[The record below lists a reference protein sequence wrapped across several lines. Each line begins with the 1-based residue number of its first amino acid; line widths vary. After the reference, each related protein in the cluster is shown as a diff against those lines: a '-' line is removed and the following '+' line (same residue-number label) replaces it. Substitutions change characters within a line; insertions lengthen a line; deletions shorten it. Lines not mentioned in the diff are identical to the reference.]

1 MIIKTLLI
9 RPRILLR
16 LNKLMLKIDTT
27 KFEILTQLYTE
38 ELTYPFWERGISKNL
53 YKIMTNGEIILIGN
67 YCVEGEYK
75 GKLGAAVFFQR
86 ENLKEVIQAIED
98 WLDDEK
104 STGKEHI
111 AVYANGDE
119 FGVSFGFPD
128 RFDVRPVLML
138 TTNIQSEING
148 SEALSWNLV
157 TDIDTGPKLIAELS
171 KVEALLNQTQSQR
184 LVKR

>member
-1 MIIKTLLI
+1 
-9 RPRILLR
+9 
-16 LNKLMLKIDTT
+16 MLKI
-27 KFEILTQLYTE
+27 EIDKLKTLTEFQTE
-38 ELTYPFWERGISKNL
+38 ELTVPFRFQEKKKRH
-53 YKIMTNGEIILIGN
+53 YKIMCDVERIYILTFYTAGPYQGEMGS
-67 YCVEGEYK
+67 
-75 GKLGAAVFFQR
+75 AVFFQR
-86 ENLKEVIQAIED
+86 ENLKAVIQAIED

-119 FGVSFGFPD
+119 FGVSFGHPD

>member
-1 MIIKTLLI
+1 
-9 RPRILLR
+9 
-16 LNKLMLKIDTT
+16 MLKIDTS
-27 KFEILTQLYTE
+27 KFQTLTELYTE
-38 ELTYPFWERGISKNL
+38 ELTFPFRVRGVSKNH
-53 YKIMTNGEIILIGN
+53 YKITADSQLILIGN
-67 YCVEGEYK
+67 HYVEGEFK
-75 GKLGAAVFFQR
+75 GKLGAVTFFQR

-98 WLDDEK
+98 WLDDKK

-119 FGVSFGFPD
+119 FGVSFGHPD

-148 SEALSWNLV
+148 SETLSRNVV
-157 TDIDTGPKLIAELS
+157 TDIDTGPKLIAELK

>member
-1 MIIKTLLI
+1 
-9 RPRILLR
+9 
-16 LNKLMLKIDTT
+16 MLKIDTT
-27 KFEILTQLYTE
+27 KLNKSTEFYTVELTVPFREQGTKKRHYKILSDAERIYIMTFYTE
-38 ELTYPFWERGISKNL
+38 GPYQ
-53 YKIMTNGEIILIGN
+53 GEMGS
-67 YCVEGEYK
+67 
-75 GKLGAAVFFQR
+75 ATFFQR

-119 FGVSFGFPD
+119 FGVSFGHPD

-148 SEALSWNLV
+148 SETLSRNVV
-157 TDIDTGPKLIAELS
+157 TDIDTGPKLIAELK
-171 KVEALLNQTQSQR
+171 KVKAMLNG
-184 LVKR
+184 K